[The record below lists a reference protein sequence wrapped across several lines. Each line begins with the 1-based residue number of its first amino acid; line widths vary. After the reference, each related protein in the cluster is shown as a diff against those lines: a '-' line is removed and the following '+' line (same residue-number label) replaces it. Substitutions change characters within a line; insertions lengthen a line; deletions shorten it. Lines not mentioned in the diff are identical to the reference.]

1 MGLEEKLR
9 LLEEELARTQ
19 KNKATEHHIGL
30 LKAKIAKIRRELA
43 TPKKAGGGGGF
54 DVKKSGDATVV
65 LIGLPSVGKSTLL
78 NTLCSTKSKTAPYA
92 FTTLSCIP
100 GSMEY
105 NGAKIQI
112 LDLPG
117 ILIGAHEGRGRGRE
131 VLAVARSADL
141 VLIVVDVFQ
150 PNALQ
155 KIKEELAGAGIR
167 LDEEPPKIRITKKA
181 RGGIEIN
188 STVPL
193 TKLDSKVI
201 SAVLGEYGI
210 HNANIVFHEDA
221 TVERLIDVLVG
232 NRRYV
237 KSLVALN
244 KVDMVNEEY
253 LKGLDFD
260 FVPISAEKQI
270 NIDRL
275 KAEIFSRLNLI
286 RVYTKP
292 RLDKPDLK
300 EPLMLK
306 AGATIEDACRKLHQE
321 LLSQFK
327 YALVWGKSA
336 KFPGQK
342 VGLSHVLE
350 DGDVFSIIKRQG
362 E

>member
-19 KNKATEHHIGL
+19 KNKATEYHIGL
-30 LKAKIAKIRRELA
+30 LKAKIAKIKRELA

-54 DVKKSGDATVV
+54 DVRKSGDATVV

-78 NTLCSTKSKTAPYA
+78 NALCSTKSKTAPYA
-92 FTTLSCIP
+92 FTTLTCVP
-100 GSMEY
+100 GTLEY

-141 VLIVVDVFQ
+141 VLIVLDVFQ
-150 PNALQ
+150 PTVLE

-167 LDEEPPKIRITKKA
+167 LDEAPPRIQITKKM

-193 TKLDSKVI
+193 TKLDARTVA
-201 SAVLGEYGI
+201 AVLGEYGI
-210 HNANIVFHEDA
+210 HNASIVFHEDA
-221 TVERLIDVLVG
+221 TVERLIDILVG
-232 NRRYV
+232 NRKYI

-253 LKGLDFD
+253 LKGLKFD
-260 FVPISAEKQI
+260 FVPISAERQV
-270 NIDRL
+270 NIEKL

-292 RLDKPDLK
+292 RLDEPDLK

-306 AGATIEDACRKLHQE
+306 AGATIEDACRKLHQD
-321 LLSQFK
+321 LLSEFR
-327 YALVWGKSA
+327 YALIWGKSA

-350 DGDVFSIIKRQG
+350 DGDIFSVVKRQG
-362 E
+362 R